1 MTGRRGDRAALTV
14 PPTLSAAGSPAAF
27 PVLTGPPAPQEGAA
41 PAALAR
47 AIGALHPALNHAI
60 LAQHDRV
67 RLNRLLAR
75 VALYPDDVFDDL
87 ASDVLVYP
95 YAPSLGVILEHQPR
109 REDALYL
116 RDGGPRGAYVALRAS
131 ALAGATHDRVEDLI
145 CEALAHGFYDDRVVP
160 LAEVPAGG
168 LALYPFRSKAEVVAF
183 LAEVAEGYVGHGGE
197 VREADILVRLEGFQG
212 RFLNVAHRAAYPL
225 AERQRPFERARAA
238 IVAVVLALLRHGTR
252 AYPAER
258 DPEAQFELSRAQ
270 LTREAERRAG
280 AFGRKAAAIAFLRRY
295 LVAQESHRAGLRRLF
310 RDLTRRS
317 VDEFLA
323 ALTADQLRAFADLV
337 EQAGA

>member
-1 MTGRRGDRAALTV
+1 MPSTIAL
-14 PPTLSAAGSPAAF
+14 PAAF
-27 PVLTGPPAPQEGAA
+27 PDLGAPPEAREDAA

-47 AIGALHPALNHAI
+47 AIASLHPALNHAI

-75 VALYPDDVFDDL
+75 VTLYPDDVFDDL

-95 YAPSLGVILEHQPR
+95 FAPSLNTLLEHQPR

-116 RDGGPRGAYVALRAS
+116 RDGGPKRAHTALRAS
-131 ALAGATHDRVEDLI
+131 ALAGATPERAQDLI
-145 CEALAHGFYDDRVVP
+145 CEGLAHGLYDDRAVP
-160 LAEVPAGG
+160 LAELPAGA
-168 LALYPFRSKAEVVAF
+168 LALHPFGSKAEALAF
-183 LAEVAEGYVGHGGE
+183 LGELAEGYAGHSGE
-197 VREADILVRLEGFQG
+197 VREADIVVRLEGFQG
-212 RFLNVAHRAAYPL
+212 RFLNVTVGEAYPL

-252 AYPAER
+252 AYPMER
-258 DPEAQFELSRAQ
+258 DPEAQFERSRAQ
-270 LTREAERRAG
+270 LAREAERRAG
-280 AFGRKAAAIAFLRRY
+280 VSRWELSALAFLGRY

-310 RDLTRRS
+310 RDLTRQS
-317 VDEFLA
+317 LDEFLA
-323 ALTADQLRAFADLV
+323 SLTADQLRAFAELV